1 MSPHPPVRILSDN
14 ASLSVE
20 CEPREVDL
28 TFRRKS
34 DERAFEKLDAALRE
48 QARRVLN
55 AESVGSN
62 GELDYFVLDDWW
74 PNRTIAI
81 ELDRSL
87 LTSDLMLG
95 LWNSLA
101 GPYAGWS
108 FAVEV
113 YERFASADPEAL
125 GTMRVF
131 AEEVLITRNVVA
143 AVAGEA

>member
-1 MSPHPPVRILSDN
+1 MSPRPPVRILSDH

-20 CEPREVDL
+20 CQSREVEL

-34 DERAFEKLDAALRE
+34 DERAYEKLDAALRE

-81 ELDRSL
+81 ELDASL
-87 LTSDLMLG
+87 LTSELVLG
-95 LWNSLA
+95 LWNLLA
-101 GPYAGWS
+101 GQYAGWS
-108 FAVEV
+108 IAIEV
-113 YERFASADPEAL
+113 YERFASGDPEAL
-125 GTMRVF
+125 GPMRVF
-131 AEEVLITRNVVA
+131 AEEIHITRKLVS

>member
-1 MSPHPPVRILSDN
+1 MSPRPPVRILSDN

-20 CEPREVDL
+20 CKPREVDL

-34 DERAFEKLDAALRE
+34 DERAYEKLDAALRE

-87 LTSDLMLG
+87 LTSRPL
-95 LWNSLA
+95 N
-101 GPYAGWS
+101 YH
-108 FAVEV
+108 
-113 YERFASADPEAL
+113 R
-125 GTMRVF
+125 
-131 AEEVLITRNVVA
+131 
-143 AVAGEA
+143 